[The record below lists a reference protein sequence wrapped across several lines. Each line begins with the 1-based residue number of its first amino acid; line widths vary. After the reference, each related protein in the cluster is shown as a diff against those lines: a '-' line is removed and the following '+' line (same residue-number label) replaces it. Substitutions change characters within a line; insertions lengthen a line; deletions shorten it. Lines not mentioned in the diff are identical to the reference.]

1 MKYGIDCGHGCP
13 PDTGASGN
21 GQLEDRLTLAVGHK
35 VMAQLQAL
43 GHEVVDCRPKS
54 ASSVSSSLS
63 QRCLVANKLKVDIF
77 VSIHFNAFNKQA
89 HGAEVF
95 AASSK
100 GSAVAQKVVDA
111 ICFLGFSDRG
121 VKDGSHLYVLKNTS
135 MPAILVECCFIDSK
149 ADMDLFDADKMATAI
164 VRGLTGLTVTPTP
177 KTPDTNKWQE
187 FIKVLKST
195 SIQYPQLKVAQLAQA
210 IVESGR
216 GTSKL
221 FLQHNNPYGLKWRRE
236 MSAISTD
243 VSYQAHD
250 GLDSYCKFATLE
262 DAVKGYWLFIARE
275 PYRGWEKYSSSPREY
290 LRFIVDAGYCPD
302 NGYVNKVVSVLP
314 EAQKLLS

>member
-13 PDTGASGN
+13 PDTGASGD
-21 GQLEDRLTLAVGHK
+21 GYQEDKLTLAVGQQ
-35 VMAQLQAL
+35 VTAQLQAL
-43 GHEVVDCRPKS
+43 GHEVVNCRPKS
-54 ASSVSSSLS
+54 AGSVTTSLS
-63 QRCLVANKLKVDIF
+63 HRCAIANKLKVDF
-77 VSIHFNAFNKQA
+77 YVSIHFNAFNKQA
-89 HGAEVF
+89 HGTEVF
-95 AASSK
+95 AISNQGRAI
-100 GSAVAQKVVDA
+100 AQKVVDA
-111 ICFLGFSDRG
+111 ICFLGFFDRG
-121 VKDGSHLYVLKNTS
+121 VKDGSHLYVLKNTN

-149 ADMDLFDADKMATAI
+149 ADMNLFDADKMATAI
-164 VRGLTGLTVTPTP
+164 VKGLTGETVPSP
-177 KTPDTNKWQE
+177 KTPVADKWQD
-187 FIKVLKST
+187 FIQALKST

-236 MSAISTD
+236 MSAIAQS

-302 NGYVNKVVSVLP
+302 KGYVNKVVSVLP

>member
-21 GQLEDRLTLAVGHK
+21 GRLEDDLTLAVGQK

-43 GHEVVDCRPKS
+43 GHQVVNCRPKS
-54 ASSVSSSLS
+54 ASSVGSSLS
-63 QRCLVANKLKVDIF
+63 QRCAIANNAAADLY
-77 VSIHFNAFNKQA
+77 VSIHFNAFNNKA
-89 HGAEVF
+89 HGTEVF

-100 GSAVAQKVVDA
+100 GTAVAQKVLDE
-111 ICFLGFSDRG
+111 ICFLGFFDRG
-121 VKDGSHLYVLKNTS
+121 VKNGSHLYVLKNTN

-149 ADMDLFDADKMATAI
+149 ADIALFDADKMATAI
-164 VRGLTGLTVTPTP
+164 VRGLTGLTVTP
-177 KTPDTNKWQE
+177 KTPDADKWQD
-187 FIKVLKST
+187 FIEVLKST
-195 SIQYPQLKVAQLAQA
+195 AIQYPQLKIAQLAQA

-216 GTSKL
+216 GKSEL
-221 FLQHNNPYGLKWRRE
+221 FLTHNNPCGLKWRRE
-236 MSAISTD
+236 MSAIAQS

-250 GLDSYCKFATLE
+250 GLDNYCKFATLA
-262 DAVKGYWLFIARE
+262 DAVKGYWLFINRE
-275 PYRGWEKYSSSPREY
+275 PYRGWDKYSSSPKDY
-290 LRFIVDAGYCPD
+290 LKFIVDAGYCPD